1 MKIKENSL
9 FPWVYSDRSEG
20 LSLLEI
26 TISLSL
32 FAIVILAS
40 GETLLRGVEQ
50 SEDSFSKFQLMLAIE
65 NKIAE
70 IQDIVNQPNDYSKK
84 MGVSSVYA
92 KYEGTWSNFTDL
104 PNGKIYT
111 RCFADENT
119 VPAILGGPQDLNY
132 DNDSLDNLQSS
143 AGGLDLKLIPM
154 YIYASYVEDG
164 NTYSYWTYRLI
175 TKTAE

>member
-84 MGVSSVYA
+84 MGVPSY
-92 KYEGTWSNFTDL
+92 
-104 PNGKIYT
+104 
-111 RCFADENT
+111 FA
-119 VPAILGGPQDLNY
+119 
-132 DNDSLDNLQSS
+132 
-143 AGGLDLKLIPM
+143 
-154 YIYASYVEDG
+154 
-164 NTYSYWTYRLI
+164 
-175 TKTAE
+175 